1 MNLLEDITTDEYGT
15 SFDLVAILAVLGFT
29 VGMVLTVVAC
39 FVPIRFNLL
48 EYGGGFSAMLA
59 STSAAMRLKPP
70 AQPPQC

>member
-1 MNLLEDITTDEYGT
+1 MNLLKDITTDEYGT
-15 SFDLVAILAVLGFT
+15 SFDTVSILAVIGFM

-39 FVPIRFNLL
+39 FVPIHFSLL

-59 STSAAMRLKPP
+59 STAGAMRLKPA